1 MGIKMNHFKTVF
13 LAGAMLVSSAVF
25 AEGGGDRTFAHIE
38 DLLRMQQASA
48 MMLADIEKMPKKDQG
63 PMMGEHMKMLG
74 DVMDQLGK
82 ATPDSAMSD
91 KDKMVWMQKHQAI
104 VADVLSQMRREH
116 AMMFSQSHNLN

>member
-1 MGIKMNHFKTVF
+1 
-13 LAGAMLVSSAVF
+13 
-25 AEGGGDRTFAHIE
+25 
-38 DLLRMQQASA
+38 
-48 MMLADIEKMPKKDQG
+48 
-63 PMMGEHMKMLG
+63 MKMLG